1 MHRLDRCV
9 HRIPAPGRGR
19 FPLWSNRALLARLRP
34 QSADGAVDEAGVRF
48 ARPRS
53 LGRALPAAVAAAL
66 LLCATPQLARADAF
80 EQDRT
85 PLPAAITDGASTSDA
100 SGPSSG
106 GGFARLA
113 VGLIVVVALIFAV
126 RWLVRRSSKAKLP
139 GGGGKLT
146 VVATAPLAANRA
158 VHLVRVG
165 TELVLIGS
173 AEQRVD
179 ALRVYDAE
187 ESAELSALLDPAA
200 GQFSPLP
207 PSGSSGWPGFVDD
220 LRRRTVRK

>member
-1 MHRLDRCV
+1 V
-9 HRIPAPGRGR
+9 AV
-19 FPLWSNRALLARLRP
+19 LLAC
-34 QSADGAVDEAGVRF
+34 
-48 ARPRS
+48 
-53 LGRALPAAVAAAL
+53 AL
-66 LLCATPQLARADAF
+66 PQLALADAF
-80 EQDRT
+80 QRDRT
-85 PLPAAITDGASTSDA
+85 PLPASISGGAAATSDA

-139 GGGGKLT
+139 GGSGKLA
-146 VVATAPLAANRA
+146 VVATAPLGPNRA

-165 TELVLIGS
+165 HELVLIGS

-187 ESAELSALLDPAA
+187 ESAELGALLDPAA
-200 GQFSPLP
+200 AQFAPLA
-207 PSGSSGWPGFVDD
+207 PSGSSGFVDE

>member
-1 MHRLDRCV
+1 M
-9 HRIPAPGRGR
+9 
-19 FPLWSNRALLARLRP
+19 
-34 QSADGAVDEAGVRF
+34 RF

-53 LGRALPAAVAAAL
+53 LDRALPAAVAAVLFA
-66 LLCATPQLARADAF
+66 CAFPQLALADAF
-80 EQDRT
+80 AKDRT
-85 PLPAAITDGASTSDA
+85 PLPAAITGGSSTTSDA

-113 VGLIVVVALIFAV
+113 VGLIIVVALIFAV
-126 RWLVRRSSKAKLP
+126 RWLVRRSSKTKLP
-139 GGGGKLT
+139 GGSGKLT
-146 VVATAPLAANRA
+146 VVATAPLAPNRA

-165 TELVLIGS
+165 HELVLIGS
-173 AEQRVD
+173 AEQSVE

-200 GQFSPLP
+200 AQFAPLA
-207 PSGSSGWPGFVDD
+207 PSSSSGGSGWVDE